1 MRDTW
6 SQRVRCTRR
15 PLLLN
20 SMTCPS
26 HRNHGDPQCL
36 VNIWLKHCIFSQHW
50 YSAHQGD
57 EQVWRF
63 TLAYYLRC
71 WIFLSEIR
79 KSSLISKNS
88 APKGFWTRLERSIL
102 FLQTLMA
109 RVMSRLDSEDGM
121 LFEDIA
127 GRLWRPNANSICV
140 GFNFANQVMFIQ
152 IAMLLWAFNFDKPLD
167 VNGNPITPD
176 RDACIDAGVVVC
188 VFSPP

>member
-1 MRDTW
+1 M
-6 SQRVRCTRR
+6 
-15 PLLLN
+15 L
-20 SMTCPS
+20 
-26 HRNHGDPQCL
+26 
-36 VNIWLKHCIFSQHW
+36 
-50 YSAHQGD
+50 
-57 EQVWRF
+57 
-63 TLAYYLRC
+63 
-71 WIFLSEIR
+71 IFLSEIR
-79 KSSLISKNS
+79 RSSQISKNS
-88 APKGFWTRLERSIL
+88 APKGFWMRLERSIL

-127 GRLWRPNANSICV
+127 GRLWCPNADSICV